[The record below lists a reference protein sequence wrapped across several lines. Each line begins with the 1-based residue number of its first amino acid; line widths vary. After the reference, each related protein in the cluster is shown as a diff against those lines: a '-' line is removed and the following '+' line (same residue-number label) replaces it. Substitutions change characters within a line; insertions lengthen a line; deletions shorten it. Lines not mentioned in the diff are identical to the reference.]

1 MPRARV
7 EQRRAGR
14 IERPATNPS
23 PTPLR
28 SGVTAPPK
36 RMSRAASSGRDS
48 PPSTYVWYASF
59 GSNIL
64 LERFECYLRGGRIG
78 GMVRDMPGSR
88 DPTPPVASSLWM
100 DVPYRLFFAHS
111 SPTWAG
117 GGVAF
122 VDVTSLSPTLPTAFR
137 LYRITLEQ
145 FNDVL
150 AQENG
155 MEPGAAG
162 CRELT
167 GDDAARL
174 VRHWRTEAS
183 SLAATGPDEV
193 MHAGTTGTTGPP
205 AESRAPSE
213 LWYGYVKCVGVKDGE
228 PVLTFT
234 CDADELRG
242 FRSGDIPT
250 NPPCEAYVDVIAR
263 GLVQCGLGDEEAREY
278 LEDRVE
284 ASMTSDAGAAAV

>member
-162 CRELT
+162 CR
-167 GDDAARL
+167 GADWGRRGSL

-183 SLAATGPDEV
+183 SLAATD
-193 MHAGTTGTTGPP
+193 
-205 AESRAPSE
+205 
-213 LWYGYVKCVGVKDGE
+213 
-228 PVLTFT
+228 
-234 CDADELRG
+234 
-242 FRSGDIPT
+242 PT
-250 NPPCEAYVDVIAR
+250 R
-263 GLVQCGLGDEEAREY
+263 
-278 LEDRVE
+278 
-284 ASMTSDAGAAAV
+284 